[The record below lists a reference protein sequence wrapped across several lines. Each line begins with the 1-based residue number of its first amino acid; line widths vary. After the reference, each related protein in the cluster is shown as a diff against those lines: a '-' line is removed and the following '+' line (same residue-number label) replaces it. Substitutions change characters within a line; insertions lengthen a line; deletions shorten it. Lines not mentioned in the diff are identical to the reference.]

1 MAISSKNPVQGYV
14 PCQLC
19 GKPAPTHYPK
29 GGPRKSTLYYN
40 CIEHKNQSGAGVG
53 EYCEAHQVKTL
64 LEYAQKYDAV
74 DECAALQVELENA
87 GLLETIVSE
96 DEIEYVD
103 DNNHDEL
110 ELLEDEP
117 ETPSTALA
125 TTEQDDAQSKPSNG
139 AAVFFL
145 LLLLLVG
152 GGVVFA
158 VAKKLKASAPQPQ
171 PTEKTAAPKAPETPS
186 QDEPKQEGVLL

>member
-96 DEIEYVD
+96 DEIEYVEAQEEECD
-103 DNNHDEL
+103 
-110 ELLEDEP
+110 LLDDEP
-117 ETPSTALA
+117 QTPSTALA
-125 TTEQDDAQSKPSNG
+125 TTEQDDVESKPSNG

-171 PTEKTAAPKAPETPS
+171 PAEKTAAPKAPEIPP
-186 QDEPKQEGVLL
+186 QEEPKQEGVLL

>member
-103 DNNHDEL
+103 AQEEESD
-110 ELLEDEP
+110 LLDDEP
-117 ETPSTALA
+117 QTPSTALA
-125 TTEQDDAQSKPSNG
+125 TTEQDDEQSKPSNG

-171 PTEKTAAPKAPETPS
+171 PAEKTAAPKAPETPP

>member
-103 DNNHDEL
+103 AQEEECD
-110 ELLEDEP
+110 LLDDEP
-117 ETPSTALA
+117 QTPSTALA

-171 PTEKTAAPKAPETPS
+171 PAEKTAAPKAPETPP